1 MNILILPEKRIIYFV
16 FLIEN
21 FCLFMRNTLR
31 LVLIITYS
39 SLFYITANAQQN
51 LSPFEK
57 AVKFADSVYRVND
70 LRSALSAYRY
80 ADKLKPGDTK
90 VQNRIIELEKALS
103 SAEQFNKEAQ
113 TLLYEAELAFRNKD
127 YASANKLVGHLEHL
141 SFIDPH
147 LHSRLNELKK
157 KIENQQKQIARYNEA
172 MLEGNDALK
181 AKRYQHASK
190 AFSSALQ
197 IKGDDEQ
204 AAQGLAQSQQQEKQ
218 ARILY
223 QQKLAEANQAYQLQK
238 YEQALQL
245 FTEANQI
252 LPEGVEAQQKIDEIN
267 DILTYQA
274 EISSQYQKAKA
285 KGDAA
290 FAAGKFDEAMKAYK
304 EAIDIN
310 PDETYPKTRIREI
323 QALYADESS
332 RQQRYKS
339 LINEGDNY
347 LKSGEIEKAYQLFSD
362 ALLLK
367 PNDSYGSSK
376 IKSLQPRIDQL
387 VKNRRSYE
395 QLIHQAAELEKNGEF
410 TKAIQTYQSASKLLP
425 DSTYPQE
432 QIAIL
437 TQKFNEQKQI
447 AIHFEELLKQ
457 ADQYIVAKNYSQ
469 ARSFLQQA
477 SELQPNNAQVRAKL
491 AQIDELETNFRQ
503 LQANYQQAIQK
514 ADNLL
519 ANKMYNDALVL
530 YQGAIKLKPDETY
543 PKTKIQE
550 IEDLF
555 KQQQAIRNAFDEKLV
570 QADRLLKNNQFAK
583 AKEVLQSA
591 LEIFPNDKRA
601 LDRIHSIDSTLLV
614 QKSIDEQFEMLL
626 ARAGEAENQ
635 KDYEQAEKL
644 YREALALK
652 PNHALTSQKI
662 EESSRIRQDIAL
674 KEAKYAQTLARGDR
688 YLSEKQYENA
698 SKAYAEAIQLKAN
711 DLLASRKKAQ
721 SDSLLIVEQNRLKL
735 YSQTL
740 SEAQNFFE
748 SKQYDSAL
756 VYYRQV
762 LKIQPNDK
770 AASARISEIENI
782 LGNLRQKRETYE
794 SNIKLADQYLAT
806 GDLKNALAAY
816 QNALKIYP
824 DEKYPQQKVEEIQLQ
839 LEQKAAIEANYRQ
852 TIVQAN
858 QLAKEGKWQQAKLE
872 YQKAQAI
879 NPNEVYPSQ
888 KVQQMD
894 SLILAKAEKE
904 KSFNDYVARGNEAF
918 DAQDLD
924 KALGFYQQ
932 ASQLMPGN
940 PYPQSRIE
948 QIKIL
953 KTEKE
958 KAENDAFTLAKA
970 NAKNLENAGDYQ
982 NALEMYQNA
991 LSIKPNNEEVKD
1003 RIEALHRIIA
1013 QMKAN
1018 ELKYQQAIAKADSL
1032 YKSNNLIT
1040 ALTYYKEASQI
1051 KQNETYPL
1059 DQILAIETKIKT
1071 IEKREQDY
1079 ARWIKTADSLDKL
1092 KNYSQ
1097 AVLAYENAVQLKP
1110 NEEYPKQ
1117 KITELRNI
1125 IQEIATRTE
1134 QYHNLITKADA
1145 SYKAGKLYEA
1155 RQFFMQATQ
1164 VMPDQEYA
1172 ANRLKQI
1179 DEEIQAI
1186 EQRQLAYKNN
1196 FRQADSLYRQGA
1208 LEEAISFYR
1217 KAAEVNP
1224 SEALPGQKIKEI
1236 QKILS
1241 DNALLEARFQHAIK
1255 SADSCFDVRLYN
1267 DALKHYLT
1275 ARNLKPTEDYPS
1287 KKIAELNALLITPR
1301 EVEGITYEKALAEG
1315 KIAENKNDLGVAFD
1329 NYLIALH
1336 LEPHRQEAIEGLQ
1349 RTLKLILS
1357 DTLTQI
1363 TDEPLNLETNQM
1375 VQFSLD
1381 AKTYPAKSEAFIV
1394 VSLSHPLQEDAKIVV
1409 NYGHGKTKTGGVV
1422 IKLLKNPVTNTFVAP
1437 LNSTT
1442 GWNAATTTW
1451 LSLVPEQANLS
1462 IQKILITALK

>member
-1 MNILILPEKRIIYFV
+1 M
-16 FLIEN
+16 
-21 FCLFMRNTLR
+21 
-31 LVLIITYS
+31 
-39 SLFYITANAQQN
+39 
-51 LSPFEK
+51 
-57 AVKFADSVYRVND
+57 
-70 LRSALSAYRY
+70 
-80 ADKLKPGDTK
+80 
-90 VQNRIIELEKALS
+90 
-103 SAEQFNKEAQ
+103 
-113 TLLYEAELAFRNKD
+113 
-127 YASANKLVGHLEHL
+127 
-141 SFIDPH
+141 
-147 LHSRLNELKK
+147 
-157 KIENQQKQIARYNEA
+157 
-172 MLEGNDALK
+172 
-181 AKRYQHASK
+181 
-190 AFSSALQ
+190 
-197 IKGDDEQ
+197 
-204 AAQGLAQSQQQEKQ
+204 
-218 ARILY
+218 
-223 QQKLAEANQAYQLQK
+223 
-238 YEQALQL
+238 
-245 FTEANQI
+245 
-252 LPEGVEAQQKIDEIN
+252 
-267 DILTYQA
+267 
-274 EISSQYQKAKA
+274 
-285 KGDAA
+285 
-290 FAAGKFDEAMKAYK
+290 
-304 EAIDIN
+304 
-310 PDETYPKTRIREI
+310 
-323 QALYADESS
+323 
-332 RQQRYKS
+332 
-339 LINEGDNY
+339 
-347 LKSGEIEKAYQLFSD
+347 
-362 ALLLK
+362 
-367 PNDSYGSSK
+367 
-376 IKSLQPRIDQL
+376 
-387 VKNRRSYE
+387 
-395 QLIHQAAELEKNGEF
+395 
-410 TKAIQTYQSASKLLP
+410 
-425 DSTYPQE
+425 
-432 QIAIL
+432 
-437 TQKFNEQKQI
+437 
-447 AIHFEELLKQ
+447 
-457 ADQYIVAKNYSQ
+457 
-469 ARSFLQQA
+469 
-477 SELQPNNAQVRAKL
+477 
-491 AQIDELETNFRQ
+491 
-503 LQANYQQAIQK
+503 
-514 ADNLL
+514 
-519 ANKMYNDALVL
+519 
-530 YQGAIKLKPDETY
+530 
-543 PKTKIQE
+543 
-550 IEDLF
+550 
-555 KQQQAIRNAFDEKLV
+555 
-570 QADRLLKNNQFAK
+570 
-583 AKEVLQSA
+583 
-591 LEIFPNDKRA
+591 
-601 LDRIHSIDSTLLV
+601 
-614 QKSIDEQFEMLL
+614 
-626 ARAGEAENQ
+626 
-635 KDYEQAEKL
+635 
-644 YREALALK
+644 
-652 PNHALTSQKI
+652 
-662 EESSRIRQDIAL
+662 
-674 KEAKYAQTLARGDR
+674 
-688 YLSEKQYENA
+688 
-698 SKAYAEAIQLKAN
+698 
-711 DLLASRKKAQ
+711 
-721 SDSLLIVEQNRLKL
+721 
-735 YSQTL
+735 
-740 SEAQNFFE
+740 
-748 SKQYDSAL
+748 
-756 VYYRQV
+756 
-762 LKIQPNDK
+762 
-770 AASARISEIENI
+770 
-782 LGNLRQKRETYE
+782 
-794 SNIKLADQYLAT
+794 
-806 GDLKNALAAY
+806 
-816 QNALKIYP
+816 
-824 DEKYPQQKVEEIQLQ
+824 
-839 LEQKAAIEANYRQ
+839 
-852 TIVQAN
+852 
-858 QLAKEGKWQQAKLE
+858 
-872 YQKAQAI
+872 
-879 NPNEVYPSQ
+879 
-888 KVQQMD
+888 
-894 SLILAKAEKE
+894 
-904 KSFNDYVARGNEAF
+904 
-918 DAQDLD
+918 
-924 KALGFYQQ
+924 
-932 ASQLMPGN
+932 
-940 PYPQSRIE
+940 
-948 QIKIL
+948 
-953 KTEKE
+953 
-958 KAENDAFTLAKA
+958 
-970 NAKNLENAGDYQ
+970 
-982 NALEMYQNA
+982 
-991 LSIKPNNEEVKD
+991 KD

-1032 YKSNNLIT
+1032 YKSDNLIT